1 MGLTES
7 KPISDDIE
15 NTTPLNSDDDK
26 ESSWDVVDSEETS
39 ETMPELETIEKIATE
54 IVEEVTEKAVSELLE
69 EQNKDEELK
78 KVVEKFV
85 DELLKDCVEKSRII
99 ENERALQKINETE
112 EFSDNDEQN
121 YTESLNTYLDF
132 IDEMQFKKNITIEAR
147 KLDTINEDFES
158 VSDDESSDYDYTE
171 QLALESEEQDTAF
184 NELLETFENTKE
196 NVKYYVNK
204 YIKVDELKSF
214 LKLSLFV
221 YIGSSL
227 CSTAM

>member
-15 NTTPLNSDDDK
+15 NKTPLSSDDDK

-69 EQNKDEELK
+69 EQNKDEQLK

-121 YTESLNTYLDF
+121 YTESLNNYLDF
-132 IDEMQFKKNITIEAR
+132 IDEMQFKKNITIEAK

-158 VSDDESSDYDYTE
+158 VSEDESSESDYTDE
-171 QLALESEEQDTAF
+171 LALLSEEQDTAF

-214 LKLSLFV
+214 LKLSLFI